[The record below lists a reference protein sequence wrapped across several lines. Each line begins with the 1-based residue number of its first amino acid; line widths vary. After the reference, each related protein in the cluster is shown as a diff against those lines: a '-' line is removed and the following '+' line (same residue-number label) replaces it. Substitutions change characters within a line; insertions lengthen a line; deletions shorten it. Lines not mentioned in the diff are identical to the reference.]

1 MDPSAMHRP
10 LLVVPDYR
18 GEGPTMY
25 NVRIHDSDE
34 PTTMELRTFPRP
46 FVCGAA
52 LRNYSVFAVSGS
64 TILGLAY
71 VRRHTVVHDTVAQ
84 AAAPGPWLHGSKN
97 LPVMLP
103 VGDDTVVVMDAIL
116 PRRGG
121 ASSCSFEALRRLPGG
136 EWDAFHL
143 PQLLVGDVNFPKAAR
158 ISAYFAVG
166 ARVWISVAGKGTFT
180 LDMGRGAWQ
189 MEGSWELPLRGRAM
203 FVPELGAVIGLNHNA
218 DSLNDR
224 RCLCALDVEARPP
237 VLRRVWEE
245 TYPGRACRPAIHH
258 GWMGSPWR
266 TSAMADFASAGRSPR
281 SSPPKASRDTRRVT
295 ASPSWWWM

>member
-34 PTTMELRTFPRP
+34 PAMELRTFPRP
-46 FVCGAA
+46 FVVCAAA
-52 LRNYSVFAVSGS
+52 LRSCSVFAVSGS
-64 TILGLAY
+64 SILGVPY
-71 VRRHTVVHDTVAQ
+71 VRRHTVVHDAVAQ

-103 VGDDTVVVMDAIL
+103 VGDDTVVVMDAVL

-121 ASSCSFEALRRLPGG
+121 ASSSCSFEALRRLPGG
-136 EWDAFHL
+136 ERDAFPL
-143 PQLLVGDVNFPKAAR
+143 PELLVGDVNFPTAAR

-166 ARVWISVAGKGTFT
+166 ARVWVSVAGKGTFT
-180 LDMGRGAWQ
+180 LDMVRGAWQ

-203 FVPELGAVIGLNHNA
+203 FVPELGAVVGLNHNA

-245 TYPGRACRPAIHH
+245 TYPWESVQAGHAPWVDGVSLAYLGSGRFCICRPVSTELI
-258 GWMGSPWR
+258 
-266 TSAMADFASAGRSPR
+266 
-281 SSPPKASRDTRRVT
+281 PKGLTRRD
-295 ASPSWWWM
+295 A